1 MLAILVTEA
10 GVQAEWAADRLNLA
24 RLEFSGNEC
33 CHPDPGWAGA
43 WQVARSRWGGS
54 FVLVQ
59 RCLGRP
65 GTALTGLGA
74 GGPVAGV
81 HAALCPAGH
90 QGSVPVMVLDLSRA
104 GGPVP
109 RPGFV
114 APGCCPACPGEQLSP
129 AGHAAAGACGSA
141 AWCRCCLAAWWPGTG
156 WWACPDTGR
165 LISVAGP
172 VSQQARIGCGL
183 APGRVWAARALAG
196 FLVSGPGPA
205 ARAVAD
211 GPFCV
216 CLYELAGRR
225 YAVVIGGSAQ
235 IKAVFKITRG
245 GAFRPLDW
253 LRASTGPAALGLL
266 GMPAHLR

>member
-1 MLAILVTEA
+1 MLA
-10 GVQAEWAADRLNLA
+10 
-24 RLEFSGNEC
+24 
-33 CHPDPGWAGA
+33 H
-43 WQVARSRWGGS
+43 
-54 FVLVQ
+54 

-65 GTALTGLGA
+65 GTALA
-74 GGPVAGV
+74 CPEEGGPATTV

-90 QGSVPVMVLDLSRA
+90 QGSLPVMVLDLSQA
-104 GGPVP
+104 GSPPPQPGPVV
-109 RPGFV
+109 R
-114 APGCCPACPGEQLSP
+114 GCCPACPGELLSP
-129 AGHAAAGACGSA
+129 AGYAAAEKRWPP

-172 VSQQARIGCGL
+172 VSQQARTGCGL

-205 ARAVAD
+205 ARALAD

-216 CLYELAGRR
+216 CLYEHAGRR
-225 YAVVIGGSAQ
+225 YTVVIDSGAQ

-245 GAFRPLDW
+245 GALRPLDW
-253 LRASTGPAALGLL
+253 LRASTGSVPLGLL
-266 GMPAHLR
+266 STPEHLR